1 MVIQQLQ
8 QIPVF
13 FVLFLLQLFDT
24 DNIVNKHALEYI
36 FTTEGHIVKVDAALR
51 DKPWRRDMP
60 ACVDDTSRAVARAN
74 ESFVTHSVSL
84 PLLNPVNTILL
95 V

>member
-1 MVIQQLQ
+1 M
-8 QIPVF
+8 
-13 FVLFLLQLFDT
+13 
-24 DNIVNKHALEYI
+24 
-36 FTTEGHIVKVDAALR
+36 KVDAALR

-84 PLLNPVNTILL
+84 PLNFLIDNSSSHSLHWELTVW
-95 V
+95 